1 MFRFGYDFYNN
12 DTWEVLRPN
21 GVLNQEN
28 ADGRVFK
35 LYLPPWWGHL
45 LKHINLNFEVRSV
58 EDLSGKELTT
68 KWVYLLEPLGDPYG
82 WLGYEQEWLDSSDQ
96 YGKKIIDSLF
106 SGISETAL
114 KSVRNDKAIIC
125 IWHAQEAPNINH
137 VGKNLFEEFHKE
149 LKLKNINPSNFV
161 FVNGNLKTKSQYKYW
176 KRNSEYNDQK
186 DIHMI
191 EFSSWRHVD
200 YPKTWNLANFDEN
213 KIIKKKFLCF
223 NRNLIHPHRLVLLT
237 MLYER
242 NLLSSGMVSFDKI
255 QKDFHFKLMEG
266 NLKHYFK
273 FGRKIIDKKLKT
285 LKELVVL
292 SPSVVDVDE
301 WETNHMITSYE
312 WPYEQTFFSLVSE
325 TNFVQDTIF
334 LTEKIWKAIANKHPF
349 IIAGNHGVI
358 KHLRDEG
365 FKTYHPYIDESYDEI
380 KNPYKRMVKIVD
392 EVERLSQMNDKE
404 IKSFLTKIKYIAEHN
419 YKILIKEH
427 TLINKAFNEIKE
439 ITK

>member
-12 DTWEVLRPN
+12 DKQKVLLPN

-45 LKHINLNFEVRSV
+45 LRRINLDFEVRSV

-68 KWVYLLEPLGDPYG
+68 KWIYLLEPLGDPYG

-96 YGKKIIDSLF
+96 DRKKIIDSLF

-137 VGKNLFEEFHKE
+137 VDINLFEEFHKE
-149 LKLKNINPSNFV
+149 LKSKDINPSNFV

-255 QKDFHFKLMEG
+255 QKLFISTNYLDNWKLSINGINYPENIG
-266 NLKHYFK
+266 LGPN
-273 FGRKIIDKKLKT
+273 G
-285 LKELVVL
+285 
-292 SPSVVDVDE
+292 
-301 WETNHMITSYE
+301 MITITTL
-312 WPYEQTFFSLVSE
+312 P
-325 TNFVQDTIF
+325 
-334 LTEKIWKAIANKHPF
+334 
-349 IIAGNHGVI
+349 GNN
-358 KHLRDEG
+358 
-365 FKTYHPYIDESYDEI
+365 T
-380 KNPYKRMVKIVD
+380 
-392 EVERLSQMNDKE
+392 
-404 IKSFLTKIKYIAEHN
+404 
-419 YKILIKEH
+419 YKIYFESNI
-427 TLINKAFNEIKE
+427 IFNYIC
-439 ITK
+439 IFISLSSRLLTFSSNVS